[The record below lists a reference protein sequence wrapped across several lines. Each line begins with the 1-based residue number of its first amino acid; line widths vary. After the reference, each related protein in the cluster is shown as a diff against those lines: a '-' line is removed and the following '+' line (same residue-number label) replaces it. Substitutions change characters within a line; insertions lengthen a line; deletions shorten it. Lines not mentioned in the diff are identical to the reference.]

1 GRALYVGKA
10 ASLRDRV
17 AQHFSG
23 TARALRREDGLLE
36 RTAAVEHEVAGCELD
51 ALLHESERIRT
62 LQPPYNVQ
70 ERSRRGCP
78 FLRFEAGVFPRVATA
93 RQVTAETL
101 YAGPYHTTQA
111 VRHTIQTLRRVFQL
125 RSCRRILPA
134 KRAAMRVPCLRL
146 GQGLCLAPCAE
157 MVTPEQYAVLV
168 EYARLFVA
176 AGKLATLDALDARLA
191 TLEGEGAVEGWE
203 YRTLR
208 ECRLRLWRIRR
219 EHRPIDGGLAGD
231 DLLMAYP
238 AADGGA
244 TLFFVRD
251 GRLMRRV
258 RIPAGHAD
266 RACLIPVIEQCLRAD
281 GPEAEAPLDAD
292 QANIVL
298 RWIYR
303 HTGRPEL
310 IPITSETSVSDV
322 GAAVEGVLGT

>member
-1 GRALYVGKA
+1 
-10 ASLRDRV
+10 
-17 AQHFSG
+17 
-23 TARALRREDGLLE
+23 
-36 RTAAVEHEVAGCELD
+36 
-51 ALLHESERIRT
+51 
-62 LQPPYNVQ
+62 
-70 ERSRRGCP
+70 
-78 FLRFEAGVFPRVATA
+78 
-93 RQVTAETL
+93 
-101 YAGPYHTTQA
+101 
-111 VRHTIQTLRRVFQL
+111 
-125 RSCRRILPA
+125 
-134 KRAAMRVPCLRL
+134 
-146 GQGLCLAPCAE
+146 
-157 MVTPEQYAVLV
+157 
-168 EYARLFVA
+168 
-176 AGKLATLDALDARLA
+176 
-191 TLEGEGAVEGWE
+191 
-203 YRTLR
+203 
-208 ECRLRLWRIRR
+208 
-219 EHRPIDGGLAGD
+219 AGD

-266 RACLIPVIEQCLRAD
+266 RACLLPVIAQCLRAKGRERAD